1 MRLSYIDTL
10 LQGHADAV
18 YQHVLRMNGLPWST
32 RNEDVRKF
40 FKECSVVDDL
50 DGIHICIN
58 KEGRPSGDAY
68 VIFETEQVRKKR
80 CKNHCKKRYSN
91 RFTLQ

>member
-1 MRLSYIDTL
+1 VHATISVLTQAHL
-10 LQGHADAV
+10 LLQQGHADAV

-40 FKECSVVDDL
+40 FKECAVIDDL

-68 VIFETEQVRKKR
+68 VIFETEEVQ
-80 CKNHCKKRYSN
+80 
-91 RFTLQ
+91 

>member
-1 MRLSYIDTL
+1 MSL
-10 LQGHADAV
+10 LLTTAILCCVYVCHILLLMMQGHADAV

-40 FKECSVVDDL
+40 FKECSVIDDL

-68 VIFETEQVRKKR
+68 VIFETEQVYT
-80 CKNHCKKRYSN
+80 NY
-91 RFTLQ
+91 